1 MAGVRWLRHNRV
13 AILDDPYI
21 DPRTGILRN
30 KAGFA
35 TQKELDGFEAEQTW
49 LRLLQL
55 AANPIP
61 GNFDAAHFQAI
72 HRFIFQDVY
81 VWAGE
86 LRTVNAPKIEGSR
99 ATHFTSCRE
108 IAVELHSVCDRLA
121 ADGILCGLTRKTF
134 VVKAAAL
141 LGGLNHIHCFRE
153 GNGRAQKC
161 FLEVLALYAGHS
173 LDFSLAS
180 KERMIAASIAYEAG
194 NPAPME
200 HLLADLADPA
210 KRRQLSEAIEFFES
224 QRYDWQ
230 RRELACVQPG
240 NNYYGQLVGRN
251 GDDLLFHDGRQG
263 NWIGSREDAGHEL
276 RSGEWFTY
284 RAHPEAQSE

>member
-1 MAGVRWLRHNRV
+1 M
-13 AILDDPYI
+13 LDDPYI
-21 DPRTGILRN
+21 DPRTGVLRN
-30 KAGFA
+30 KPRLA
-35 TQKELDGFEAEQTW
+35 TQSELDGFESEKTRA
-49 LRLLQL
+49 RLLQL

-61 GNFDAAHFQAI
+61 GNFGATHFQSI

-81 VWAGE
+81 DWAGE
-86 LRTVNAPKIEGSR
+86 LRTVNATKIEGSR
-99 ATHFTSCRE
+99 ATHFTRCGE
-108 IAVELHSVCDRLA
+108 IAAELHSVFARLV
-121 ADGILCGLTRKTF
+121 ADSLLCGTAREQF
-134 VVKAAAL
+134 VVKGAAL
-141 LGGLNHIHCFRE
+141 LGDLNHIHCFRE

-161 FLEVLALYAGHS
+161 FLEDLALHAGHS

-200 HLLADLADPA
+200 HLLTDLADPA
-210 KRRQLSEAIEFFES
+210 KRRQLSDAIEFFES

-240 NNYYGQLVGRN
+240 HTYSGQLVGRN
-251 GDDLLFHDGRQG
+251 GNDILFHDGRQG
-263 NWIGSREDAGHEL
+263 IWIGSSKDAGRDV

-284 RAHPEAQSE
+284 TARSEPQSD